1 MSVIVQASDLDLD
14 PVSYNIMS
22 GDNNNNFVID
32 SRTGVVRLI
41 KHRQPNLVGPLYVL
55 NISAS
60 DGLHVSQSVL
70 LVSIQDINN
79 HKPVFKDCDKYRP
92 VIAEDIAIGSSVI
105 QVCDIFFLP
114 TNLFEALVL
123 IIIRVS
129 WNLPS
134 VGFLREEKNHSTGKS
149 LETKVQ

>member
-14 PVSYNIMS
+14 PVSYSIMS
-22 GDNNNNFVID
+22 GDSRSNFVID
-32 SRTGVVRLI
+32 SRTGVVRLV

-60 DGLHVSQSVL
+60 DGLHVSQAVL

-92 VIAEDIAIGSSVI
+92 VIAEDIAIGSPVI
-105 QVCDIFFLP
+105 QVC
-114 TNLFEALVL
+114 
-123 IIIRVS
+123 
-129 WNLPS
+129 S
-134 VGFLREEKNHSTGKS
+134 VYLY
-149 LETKVQ
+149 